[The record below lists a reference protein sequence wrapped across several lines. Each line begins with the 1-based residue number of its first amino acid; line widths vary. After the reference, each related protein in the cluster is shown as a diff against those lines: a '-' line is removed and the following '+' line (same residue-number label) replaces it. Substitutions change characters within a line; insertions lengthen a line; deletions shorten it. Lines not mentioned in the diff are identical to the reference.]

1 VPDVNA
7 SGLRPGEIKIE
18 GLGKRYWFRS
28 LAKDADDAD
37 SPAGDEDEDE
47 GDSFFRRR
55 RSIPVWALRDIT
67 CHIQPGERVAII
79 GANGSGK
86 STFVRILSRT
96 LPPSEG
102 VVEGAGI
109 AIPFAALKRPLNPYM
124 SGLENLR
131 LMADLLNIPS
141 NHLEERLADLIKF
154 SELGPLAR
162 EKVTRYSSGSFARL
176 SMAMG
181 LFVDAHIYL
190 VDDDVKVGD
199 ENYKTKFLARYAEK
213 VQSGVTL
220 IYASNNLGQVRVHCQ
235 RAIWLQRGNMVAD
248 GDVDSVLQQFLMYG
262 EDLIKAQ
269 SLAAPGPGGL
279 EKAEQAEVEAPGAEK
294 AEQEE
299 GEAPAAE
306 IAPVKISA
314 LQAITAEQLEPLDDW
329 FEAEQQAEAA
339 WQDALENWRRT
350 IEPNEN
356 VSRVSG
362 SKGCNYARVR
372 GLRYLNRDGA
382 TYRAFPGETLVL
394 EAQLDTFIDAIEI
407 SVRLDLQHDDT
418 LVFVAE
424 PLLPFMARFAD
435 AYVVRVELPGDMLG
449 HANAVMNYQFVTRML
464 FKAKNKPPELIVTS
478 SPLKLKGHAR
488 FAFEA
493 KRAGKGYPA
502 TSIVKPTPPFLGW
515 RPRPAPET
523 GKGPV
528 PSESENFDRGPA
540 FRPRLKWAA
549 YRIVTP
555 QTGEGEETAQAP
567 VADQVV
573 IAR

>member
-1 VPDVNA
+1 MPDVNT

-28 LAKDADDAD
+28 KNADDAD
-37 SPAGDEDEDE
+37 SSAGDEDEGE

-55 RSIPVWALRDIT
+55 LKIPVWALKDIT
-67 CHIQPGERVAII
+67 CHIQPGEGVAVI

-86 STFVRILSRT
+86 STFIRILSRT

-109 AIPFAALKRPLNPYM
+109 VIPFAALKSPLNPYM

-141 NHLEERLADLIKF
+141 NHLEERMADLIKF

-199 ENYKTKFLARYAEK
+199 ENYRKKFLARYAEK

-220 IYASNNLGQVRVHCQ
+220 IYASNNLGQMRVHCQ

-248 GDVDSVLQQFLMYG
+248 GTVDSVLQQFLMYG

-269 SLAAPGPGGL
+269 SRGAGEQ
-279 EKAEQAEVEAPGAEK
+279 EKDEQEEVEAPGAEK
-294 AEQEE
+294 ADQ
-299 GEAPAAE
+299 GKVEALG
-306 IAPVKISA
+306 IAPVKASA
-314 LQAITAEQLEPLDDW
+314 LRAVTIEQLEPLDDW
-329 FEAEQQAEAA
+329 FEAEQQAAAA
-339 WQDALENWRRT
+339 WQDVLENWRQT
-350 IEPNEN
+350 IEPNESAGGGT
-356 VSRVSG
+356 V
-362 SKGCNYARVR
+362 KGGEGCDYATVR
-372 GLRYLNRDGA
+372 GQRYLNTDGS
-382 TYRAFPGETLVL
+382 TYRAYPGETLVL
-394 EAQLDTFIDAIEI
+394 ELQLDTFIDAVEI

-424 PLLPFMARFAD
+424 PLLPFMARIAG

-449 HANAVMNYQFVTRML
+449 HTNALMIYRLVTRVL
-464 FKAKNKPPELIVTS
+464 FKAKNKPPGLIVTS
-478 SPLKLKGHAR
+478 SLLKLKGHVR

-493 KRAGKGYPA
+493 KRAGKGYRA

-515 RPRPAPET
+515 QPGLVRET
-523 GKGPV
+523 GKGPM
-528 PSESENFDRGPA
+528 PSESEDFDRGPA

-555 QTGEGEETAQAP
+555 QTEEAEGPTQTS
-567 VADQVV
+567 VADHVV
-573 IAR
+573 MAP

>member
-1 VPDVNA
+1 MPDVNT

-28 LAKDADDAD
+28 KDADDAD
-37 SPAGDEDEDE
+37 GFADDEDEGD

-55 RSIPVWALRDIT
+55 LKIPVWALKDIT
-67 CHIQPGERVAII
+67 CHIQPGEGVAII

-86 STFVRILSRT
+86 STFIRILSRT

-109 AIPFAALKRPLNPYM
+109 VIPFAALKSPLNPYM

-154 SELGPLAR
+154 SDLGPLAR
-162 EKVTRYSSGSFARL
+162 ERVTRYSSGSFARL

-199 ENYKTKFLARYAEK
+199 ENYRKKFLARYAEK

-220 IYASNNLGQVRVHCQ
+220 IYASNNLGQMRVHCQ

-248 GDVDSVLQQFLMYG
+248 GTVDSVLQQFLMYG

-269 SLAAPGPGGL
+269 SRGAGEQ
-279 EKAEQAEVEAPGAEK
+279 EKDEQEEVEAPGAEK
-294 AEQEE
+294 ADQ
-299 GEAPAAE
+299 GKVEALG
-306 IAPVKISA
+306 IAPVKASA
-314 LQAITAEQLEPLDDW
+314 LRAVTIEQLEPLDDW
-329 FEAEQQAEAA
+329 FEAEQQADAA
-339 WQDALENWRRT
+339 WQDVLENWRQT
-350 IEPNEN
+350 IEPNESAGGGT
-356 VSRVSG
+356 V
-362 SKGCNYARVR
+362 KGGEGCDYATVR
-372 GLRYLNRDGA
+372 GQRYLNTDGS
-382 TYRAFPGETLVL
+382 TYRAYPGETLVL
-394 EAQLDTFIDAIEI
+394 ELQLDTFIDAVEI

-424 PLLPFMARFAD
+424 PLLPFLARSAG

-449 HANAVMNYQFVTRML
+449 HTNALMIYKLVSRVL
-464 FKAKNKPPELIVTS
+464 FKAKNKPPGLIVTS
-478 SPLKLKGHAR
+478 SLLKLKGHAR

-493 KRAGKGYPA
+493 KRSGKGYRA

-515 RPRPAPET
+515 QPGPVRET
-523 GKGPV
+523 GKGPM
-528 PSESENFDRGPA
+528 PSESEDFDRGPA
-540 FRPRLKWAA
+540 FRPRLKWTV

-555 QTGEGEETAQAP
+555 QTEEADGPTQTS

-573 IAR
+573 MAP